1 MKQERTVVICR
12 GGFFGGVGGGQ
23 GRHSGEITRLPGL
36 SLLLALPLAPRG
48 HSWES
53 NSEPPWGGGVLPTG
67 MCRWI
72 GYAFCPFCPKQ
83 GIQF

>member
-1 MKQERTVVICR
+1 MKRERTVVTWR
-12 GGFFGGVGGGQ
+12 GGFFFWGGQ

-53 NSEPPWGGGVLPTG
+53 NSEPPWGGGGTPNGDVPLDRV
-67 MCRWI
+67 C
-72 GYAFCPFCPKQ
+72 FLSSLS
-83 GIQF
+83 

>member
-1 MKQERTVVICR
+1 MKRERTVVIWR
-12 GGFFGGVGGGQ
+12 GGVFLRVGGGGGGRQ

-53 NSEPPWGGGVLPTG
+53 NSGPLWGGRGTPYRDVPLDRV
-67 MCRWI
+67 C
-72 GYAFCPFCPKQ
+72 FLSFLS
-83 GIQF
+83 

>member
-1 MKQERTVVICR
+1 MKRERTVVIWR
-12 GGFFGGVGGGQ
+12 GGVFLRVGRQ
-23 GRHSGEITRLPGL
+23 GRHSSEITRLPGL

-53 NSEPPWGGGVLPTG
+53 NSGPLWGGGVLPTG